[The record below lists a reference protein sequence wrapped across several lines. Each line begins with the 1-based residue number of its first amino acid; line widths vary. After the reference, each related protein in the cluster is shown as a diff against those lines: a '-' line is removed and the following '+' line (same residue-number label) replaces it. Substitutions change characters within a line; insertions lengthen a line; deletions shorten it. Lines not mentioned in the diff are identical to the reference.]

1 MRTFGEKYWIAVV
14 INFFKCQSII
24 IMIVNKLTQGGRYSS
39 MLDVQLVALSSANF
53 ILGNTAPP

>member
-24 IMIVNKLTQGGRYSS
+24 IMIVNKLTQGGNSS